1 MDPLFWSIVCLAM
14 MLCMVGV
21 ELLTP
26 TMGGFI
32 FAAMVFSGISVYTGF
47 LHSGGAGYVM
57 LAINVTLFPAAIF
70 VGFQFLR
77 KTPII
82 NRTQN
87 SDGIQSA
94 PDSQPLMQLKGEIG
108 KALTPLKPGGS
119 ALINDLKVDV
129 VTEGK
134 YVEAGSIVKVLRVSG
149 STVVVEPVN

>member
-1 MDPLFWSIVCLAM
+1 MDPLFWSIVCLVM

-26 TMGGFI
+26 SMGGFTI
-32 FAAMVFSGISVYTGF
+32 TALLFSAGSVYMGF
-47 LHSGGAGYVM
+47 RHSESAGYSM
-57 LAINVTLFPAAIF
+57 LSVNFVLFPASVY

-77 KTPII
+77 KSPVI
-82 NRTQN
+82 NQTQN
-87 SDGIQSA
+87 PDGIQSA
-94 PDSQPLMQLKGEIG
+94 PDSMPLKQLKGEVG

-119 ALINDLKVDV
+119 ALINDLKIDV

-149 STVVVEPVN
+149 STVVVEQI

>member
-26 TMGGFI
+26 SMGGFT
-32 FAAMVFSGISVYTGF
+32 FMALVFSAASVFTGF
-47 LHSGGAGYVM
+47 RHSQGAGYVM
-57 LAINVTLFPAAIF
+57 LAANVTLFPAAFYFGI
-70 VGFQFLR
+70 GLLR
-77 KTPII
+77 KSPMI
-82 NRTQN
+82 NQTQN
-87 SDGIQSA
+87 ADGIQSA
-94 PDSQPLMQLKGEIG
+94 PDSQPLMQLKGEVG

-134 YVEAGSIVKVLRVSG
+134 FVEAGAIVKVLRVSG
-149 STVVVEPVN
+149 STVIVEPV